1 MRLSFLALEKQKKM
15 ASLGED
21 RFECCY
27 GKAQSSSTKAR
38 KSRVLL
44 RQGSISFQQIKMAKT
59 LMGT

>member
-27 GKAQSSSTKAR
+27 GKAQSPSTRVR

-44 RQGSISFQQIKMAKT
+44 KQGSTHFNK
-59 LMGT
+59 